1 MSSMSFAYSSLSLSK
16 SLLLQLRVADTR
28 FIRQYTSLSQSSSES
43 EGGIGKVDA
52 DVRDELVDELF
63 IRVVPEAIKKPP
75 YPSGQRGFGEKR
87 VEYLVTKKAQK

>member
-16 SLLLQLRVADTR
+16 SLLLQLRVADRR

-43 EGGIGKVDA
+43 EGGVGKVDA
-52 DVRDELVDELF
+52 DVRDELLDELF
-63 IRVVPEAIKKPP
+63 IRAVSGAIKKPP

-87 VEYLVTKKAQK
+87 V